1 MKGLFRLKHLA
12 KTAIFV
18 MLSLL
23 MFSCSENEG
32 AWKDN
37 IQLSQKEAVFSANSD
52 SLTIMANGTD
62 DWWISDVSLDD
73 DFIDIDSINT
83 ILDSFDLIH
92 GDFRIHKYNQ
102 TELKIIMN
110 TNLTNKQRILII
122 GLQSGNYFDQIKI
135 TQSKE

>member
-12 KTAIFV
+12 KTAIFI

-83 ILDSFDLIH
+83 ILDSFDILH
-92 GDFRIHKYNQ
+92 GDFIIHKYNQ
-102 TELKIIMN
+102 KELKIIMN
-110 TNLTNKQRILII
+110 TNLTDKQRILII

-135 TQSKE
+135 TQSKG

>member
-12 KTAIFV
+12 KTAIFI

-52 SLTIMANGTD
+52 SLTIMANWTD

-83 ILDSFDLIH
+83 ILDSFDIIH

-102 TELKIIMN
+102 KELKIIMN
-110 TNLTNKQRILII
+110 TNLTDKQRILII

-135 TQSKE
+135 TQSKG

>member
-12 KTAIFV
+12 KTAIFI

-62 DWWISDVSLDD
+62 VWWISDVSVDD

-83 ILDSFDLIH
+83 ILDSFDIIH

-102 TELKIIMN
+102 KELKIIMN
-110 TNLTNKQRILII
+110 TNLTDKQRILII

-135 TQSKE
+135 TQSKG